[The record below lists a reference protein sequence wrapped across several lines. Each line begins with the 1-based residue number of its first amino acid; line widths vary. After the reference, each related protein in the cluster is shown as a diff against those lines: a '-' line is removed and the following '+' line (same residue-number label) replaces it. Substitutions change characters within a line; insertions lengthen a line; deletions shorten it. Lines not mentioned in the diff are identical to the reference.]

1 MPLNKKVYEM
11 TPEDIDVLV
20 RSASDPNLFFRHFFK
35 KPDMDRAFQLDYR
48 QDIPWQEDFCLMSQ
62 KMAVIIAG
70 VSTGKSV
77 ATILSACFF
86 SAHLRGFKFYNI
98 AQEQKQANLM
108 YHILLDFSEDTLFEK
123 LIVASATRPY
133 PYFEIAFRM
142 NGSIW
147 RSKFEM
153 LTLGDHKD
161 AKHINGIRGDWINIE
176 EAGLVEYLH
185 NTVNDMRGRLTGSTS
200 YGRPFLGRLSLISN
214 PIDNPELWTYFEM
227 AQANP
232 DWLAMNIDTNNN
244 KNNSQEQ
251 IDLILETIPL
261 DEQEQYLTGQR
272 PSNTGGYFSTAS
284 IEAGKSEML
293 SLMLN
298 NPEYKKDPWFV
309 YQSTPVLGAYL
320 YKFPRQDMRTY
331 YILGDPGIGAA
342 PFRNAPVLMCFDTT
356 DAPRHVP
363 LVALWW
369 GNGGGS
375 IQPFVNNLI
384 SWIDYYKPIWAGV
397 DNTATQKNMAELMN
411 IAYVEGKGKS
421 ITSISGLDFSG
432 GRKPAFLNALK
443 LRLEANMFS
452 WPSVA
457 RGIGIQLGKYD
468 PAKDNGT
475 TSNLAQD
482 LVAVYSMAAFAVS
495 SSYSFMDGND
505 SQDENQDSAHEGI
518 RRSSRDPRSEEDR
531 AHRVSGSR

>member
-11 TPEDIDVLV
+11 TPEDIDVLR
-20 RSASDPNLFFRHFFK
+20 RSASDPNLFFAHFFK
-35 KPDMDRAFQLDYR
+35 KPDMDRPFQLDYK
-48 QDIPWQEDFCLMSQ
+48 QEIPWQEDFCMMSQ

-77 ATILSACFF
+77 TTILSACFF
-86 SAHLRGFKFYNI
+86 STHLRGFKFYNI

-142 NGSIW
+142 NGSVW

-153 LTLGDHKD
+153 LTLGDHTD

-200 YGRPFLGRLSLISN
+200 HGRPFLGRLSLISN
-214 PIDNPELWTYFEM
+214 PIDNPEMWTYFEM
-227 AQANP
+227 AVANP
-232 DWLAMNIDTNNN
+232 EWFALNINTDNN

-251 IDLILETIPL
+251 IDLILETIPI
-261 DEQEQYLTGQR
+261 DEQESYLTGQR
-272 PSNTGGYFSTAS
+272 PSNTGGYFSTSS
-284 IEAGKSEML
+284 IEAGKSEMM
-293 SLMLN
+293 SLMLQN
-298 NPEYKKDPWFV
+298 EEYKKDPWFTCQSSPALGV
-309 YQSTPVLGAYL
+309 YH

-342 PFRNAPVLMCFDTT
+342 PFRNAPVLGCFDTT
-356 DAPRHVP
+356 DAPRHVS
-363 LVALWW
+363 LMALWW

-375 IQPFVNNLI
+375 IQPFVNMLVQ
-384 SWIDYYKPIWAGV
+384 WIDYYKPIWAGV

-411 IAYVEGKGKS
+411 VAHIEGKGKS
-421 ITSISGLDFSG
+421 ITNISGLDFSG

-443 LRLEANMFS
+443 LRLEARMFS
-452 WPSVA
+452 WPHVA

-468 PAKDNGT
+468 PQKDTGV

-482 LVAVYSMAAFAVS
+482 ICCVFSMAAFAIS
-495 SSYSFMDGND
+495 SSYSFMDDDGNKPEAEDTTLETLRRFGRD
-505 SQDENQDSAHEGI
+505 SGREGN
-518 RRSSRDPRSEEDR
+518 RS
-531 AHRVSGSR
+531 HRVPGTR